1 MILYLNLQSF
11 SQFYSSLSYPPPSIY
26 SLPFSFFILF
36 HSLLSPFPSFPLP
49 RYSFFNFFLC
59 LHEYFISS
67 SSFFHASF
75 FSSSF
80 FSHFLISISRF
91 SLSIFVLFP
100 IFHQII
106 LFCHFTLLISQMPP
120 PFFPL
125 ISLSVSSRS
134 PENAHPFHVI
144 YPSPSN
150 GYNHPLLTP
159 SPLPIYLH
167 PANPI
172 PDHHRNPLRLKWPTS
187 FFPECQIFGIS

>member
-1 MILYLNLQSF
+1 MNILYLLPPFFMHLFFLLPSLIFSLVFPDFHYLSSF
-11 SQFYSSLSYPPPSIY
+11 SSLYSTKSFY
-26 SLPFSFFILF
+26 FAIL
-36 HSLLSPFPSFPLP
+36 H
-49 RYSFFNFFLC
+49 
-59 LHEYFISS
+59 
-67 SSFFHASF
+67 
-75 FSSSF
+75 FSSPKCR
-80 FSHFLISISRF
+80 LR
-91 SLSIFVLFP
+91 
-100 IFHQII
+100 
-106 LFCHFTLLISQMPP
+106 
-120 PFFPL
+120 FFPL